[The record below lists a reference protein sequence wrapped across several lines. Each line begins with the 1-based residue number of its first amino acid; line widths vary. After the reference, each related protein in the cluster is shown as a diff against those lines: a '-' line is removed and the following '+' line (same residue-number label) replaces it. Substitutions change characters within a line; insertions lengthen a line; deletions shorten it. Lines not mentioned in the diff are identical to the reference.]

1 MLSEFQERVARMV
14 AALPEARGFALAGGG
29 AMVVHGLTQRSTN
42 DLDFF
47 TPAPTDVPVL
57 RQAIVAAFGEAGLNV
72 TVLRNTETFVR
83 LSVNDGT
90 TDTLVDLAW
99 DARMRPAVASD
110 FGPVLAQE
118 ELAADKVLALFGRA
132 EPRDFLDVHGLSQLL
147 GWPRLLALAEQ
158 KDAGFSP
165 EHLAESLGR
174 ISRLEQ
180 ADFGIDDA
188 DYQAL
193 RAWVDQTRETLERRP

>member
-1 MLSEFQERVARMV
+1 MV

-29 AMVVHGLTQRSTN
+29 ALVVHGLTERSTN

-47 TPAPTDVPVL
+47 TPAPTDVPL
-57 RQAIVAAFGEAGLNV
+57 LGQALVIAFREAGL
-72 TVLRNTETFVR
+72 TVSIVRDTETFVR
-83 LSVNDGT
+83 LAVGDGT

-110 FGPVLAQE
+110 LGPVLNQE

-132 EPRDFLDVHGLSQLL
+132 EPRDFLDVYGLSQRL

-165 EHLAESLGR
+165 ERLAESLGR
-174 ISRLEQ
+174 MNRLDQ
-180 ADFGIDDA
+180 ADFGIEDA
-188 DYQAL
+188 DYLAL
-193 RAWVDQTRETLERRP
+193 RAWVDQTPTPWSGVRSPKRPGRRQ

>member
-1 MLSEFQERVARMV
+1 MV

-29 AMVVHGLTQRSTN
+29 ALVVHGFTERSTN

-47 TPAPTDVPVL
+47 TPSPSDVPVL
-57 RQAIVAAFGEAGLNV
+57 RQALEVAFAETGL
-72 TVLRNTETFVR
+72 TVAVVRDTGTFVR
-83 LSVNDGT
+83 LAVGDGT

-110 FGPVLAQE
+110 LGPVLDQD

-132 EPRDFLDVHGLSQLL
+132 EPRDFLDVYRLSQRL

-165 EHLAESLGR
+165 ERLAESLGR
-174 ISRLEQ
+174 MNRLDQ
-180 ADFGIDDA
+180 ADFGIEDA
-188 DYQAL
+188 DYLAL

>member
-1 MLSEFQERVARMV
+1 MV

-29 AMVVHGLTQRSTN
+29 ALVVHGLTERSTN

-57 RQAIVAAFGEAGLNV
+57 RQALEIAFGAAGL
-72 TVLRNTETFVR
+72 TVAIVRDTETFAR
-83 LSVNDGT
+83 LRVGDGT

-110 FGPVLAQE
+110 LGPVLDQE

-132 EPRDFLDVHGLSQLL
+132 EPRDFLDVYGLSQRL

-165 EHLAESLGR
+165 ERLAESLGR
-174 ISRLEQ
+174 INRLDQ

-188 DYQAL
+188 AYRAL
-193 RAWVDQTRETLERRP
+193 RAWVDQTRDTLERRP

>member
-1 MLSEFQERVARMV
+1 MV

-29 AMVVHGLTQRSTN
+29 ALVVHGLTERSTN

-57 RQAIVAAFGEAGLNV
+57 RHALELAFGEAGL
-72 TVLRNTETFVR
+72 TVAVVRNTETFVR
-83 LSVNDGT
+83 LAVGDGT
-90 TDTLVDLAW
+90 TETLVDLAW

-110 FGPVLAQE
+110 LGPVLDQE

-132 EPRDFLDVHGLSQLL
+132 EPRDFLDVYGLSQRL

-165 EHLAESLGR
+165 ERLAESLGR
-174 ISRLEQ
+174 MNRLDQ
-180 ADFGIDDA
+180 ADFGIEDA
-188 DYQAL
+188 DYLAL
-193 RAWVDQTRETLERRP
+193 RAWVDETRETLERRP